1 MKTIY
6 AANVRPGDDI
16 QDFFIVKGAAIKVGS
31 TGKQYLDITVG
42 DSTGDL
48 NAKKWDVAP
57 DDREV
62 RELKNGDVV
71 KIRGTVV
78 EFNGQK
84 QLRIQRIRKAAAGD
98 EVEMSDFIKAA
109 PEKPE
114 AMYADL
120 IALAETMRDEDL
132 KKLATGVMEA
142 RKEKLLY
149 WPAATRNHHA
159 EYGGLLWHMKR
170 MALAGDA
177 LCSVY
182 TFLDRDLLLAGVL
195 LHDMEKLN
203 EIVSNEDGIASDY
216 SKEGQLLGHIVMGVR
231 ELDKAG
237 EALGIPREKVVLLEH
252 MIVSHHYEPEYGS
265 PKKPAFAEAEVLHY
279 LDIMDARLFTFE
291 EVEAALAPG
300 EFSEK
305 VFSLDNRRV
314 YKGDLGRD
322 ETK

>member
-120 IALAETMRDEDL
+120 IALAETMQDEDL

-237 EALGIPREKVVLLEH
+237 EALGIQREKVVLLEH

>member
-120 IALAETMRDEDL
+120 IALAETMQDEDL